1 MLDEIRPWLRQ
12 NDPAQLD
19 QLWRRAH
26 DVRCA
31 FAGEEVHLR
40 GLIEISSYCERACH
54 YCGLRA
60 ANANLPRYRMT
71 PAEILE
77 TACQAHER
85 GYGTVVL
92 QAGEDPRLDLDA
104 VQDVLRQIKQQ
115 TPLAVTLSL
124 GERSESELIQLRR
137 AGADRY
143 LLRFETS
150 NETLLHRIH
159 PPRAGRS
166 KSHRMD
172 LLSRLRQIG
181 YEVGGGF
188 MIGIPGQTCED
199 LAQDIQRC
207 ADLGL
212 DMIGIGPY
220 LPHPDTPLGK
230 VAQAIW
236 AQTPDQVPADA
247 LTTYKA
253 IALCRLACPRSNIP
267 CTSALATLDGSQGR
281 QQGLQ
286 RGANVIMPNLTPS
299 QYRQHYQIYP
309 DKASS
314 RQTPTETD
322 ALIRQQIREAGQR
335 IAQGR
340 GDSRNWLD
348 RSAPMPLV

>member
-1 MLDEIRPWLRQ
+1 MQDEIRSWLRQ
-12 NDPAQLD
+12 DDPAQLGR
-19 QLWRRAH
+19 LWRQAR

-31 FAGEEVHLR
+31 FVGRQVHLR

-60 ANANLPRYRMT
+60 ANVNLPRYRMT
-71 PAEILE
+71 PEEILA
-77 TACQAHER
+77 TACQAHRR

-92 QAGEDPRLDLDA
+92 QAGEDPQFDLDA
-104 VQDVLRQIKQQ
+104 LRDVVQQIKQQ

-124 GERSESELIQLRR
+124 GERSESELIQLKR

-150 NETLLHRIH
+150 NDSLLRRIH
-159 PPRAGRS
+159 PPRAGHTCS
-166 KSHRMD
+166 DRMQ
-172 LLSRLRQIG
+172 LLRLLQQIG

-188 MIGIPGQTCED
+188 MIGIPGQTVED
-199 LAQDIQRC
+199 LVRDIQRC
-207 ADLGL
+207 VDLGL

-220 LPHPDTPLGK
+220 IAHPDTPLGRS
-230 VAQAIW
+230 AEAIRAETEDQA
-236 AQTPDQVPADA
+236 PADA

-267 CTSALATLDGSQGR
+267 CTSALATLDGSNGR
-281 QQGLQ
+281 QRGLQ

-299 QYRQHYQIYP
+299 EYRHRYQIYP
-309 DKASS
+309 NKASS
-314 RQTPTETD
+314 TQTPAETD
-322 ALIRQQIREAGQR
+322 ALVRQQVLAAGQE

-348 RSAPMPLV
+348 RSVPMPLF